1 MTECELCF
9 HRCRLIEGQTGF
21 CKARKNIEGK
31 IIPINYAKVTSIHLD
46 PIEKKPLK
54 KFYPGSKILSI
65 GSFGCNLRCPFCQ
78 NFTISTMDEHQD
90 GKIDLSP
97 QQAVTMALS
106 MVDQGNIGIAF
117 TYNEPLVSY
126 EYVYDTSVLAKQTGL
141 KTVVVTNGTI
151 EAAPLRKL
159 LPYIDAFNIDL
170 KGFTQT
176 FYDKL
181 NGNLEQVK
189 RTIEIANESSH
200 VEVTTLVIPGENDDD
215 ETMEA
220 LAKWLASV
228 NPGIPLHLTRFFPAY
243 LWRDK
248 PATPLD
254 TLDRLREIALKH
266 VSTVYLGNI

>member
-1 MTECELCF
+1 
-9 HRCRLIEGQTGF
+9 
-21 CKARKNIEGK
+21 
-31 IIPINYAKVTSIHLD
+31 
-46 PIEKKPLK
+46 
-54 KFYPGSKILSI
+54 
-65 GSFGCNLRCPFCQ
+65 
-78 NFTISTMDEHQD
+78 
-90 GKIDLSP
+90 
-97 QQAVTMALS
+97 
-106 MVDQGNIGIAF
+106 
-117 TYNEPLVSY
+117 LVSY
-126 EYVYDTSVLAKQTGL
+126 EYVFDTSVLAKKAGL

-151 EAAPLRKL
+151 EATPLRKL
-159 LPYIDAFNIDL
+159 LPTIDAFNIDL

-228 NPGIPLHLTRFFPAY
+228 NPGIQLHLTRFFPAY

-266 VSTVYLGNI
+266 VSNVYLGNI